1 MKKHKISLFARTA
14 AFFLLFSVLTTL
26 LAALLQSV
34 LLPEIYEKTK
44 KDAMHDTLTSVIS
57 GISQDQAGLQS
68 ICSDAAV
75 YYGTCIIVTD
85 KNGTVIAS
93 AQGNSVCALHHL
105 NRTQLEDLASQA
117 ARNGG
122 SLVSR
127 IDVSLPDRPDIIF
140 GQNTA
145 RYGSKKALKSL
156 LSVTIVTSDIGTDKV
171 IYVNSVTS
179 PVNDITRTNRIL
191 LGIVLVVMTVL
202 SVVMAILFSGSFSRP
217 VVEMNRE
224 AKKLGN
230 GHFDVLFEEETGIKE
245 LDELG
250 SSLNGAAK
258 ELGKVDHLRTELLAN
273 VSHDLRT
280 PLTLITGYSEM
291 MRDLPG
297 ENNEE
302 NLNVIISEAKR
313 LSSLVNDVLDISKY
327 RSGAIEIH
335 PVDFSITQEIRS
347 VIERLK
353 LLDDESRFEF
363 RFYPRSDAFVHADQ
377 NAIERVLYNLTLNA
391 VNYSTSIA
399 LVEIHQTVQDNSVKI
414 EIIDHGAGIRQE
426 ELPYVF
432 DRYYRS
438 SDPHKRSV
446 MGTGLGLSIVK
457 SILEAHDAQ
466 FGVISSPGSGSDFW
480 FTLPV
485 SSKKQ
490 N

>member
-14 AFFLLFSVLTTL
+14 VFFLIFSILTTL

-57 GISQDQAGLQS
+57 GISLDQTGLQS
-68 ICSDAAV
+68 VCSDAAV

-85 KNGTVIAS
+85 KNGNIIVS
-93 AQGNSVCALHHL
+93 AKGNPVCALHQM
-105 NRTQLEDLASQA
+105 NRTQLEDLSRQA
-117 ARNGG
+117 AGNGG
-122 SLVSR
+122 SLLSR
-127 IDVSLPDRPDIIF
+127 IDVILPDKPSIIF
-140 GQNTA
+140 GQDNA
-145 RYGSKKALKSL
+145 RYGSKNTLESL
-156 LSVTIVTSDIGTDKV
+156 LSVTIVSSDTGADKV

-191 LGIVLVVMTVL
+191 LGIVLIVMAVL
-202 SVVMAILFSGSFSRP
+202 SVVMAIVFSGTFSRP
-217 VVEMNRE
+217 VIEMNRE
-224 AKKLGN
+224 AKKLGD
-230 GHFDVLFEEETGIKE
+230 GHFDVIFEEKSGIRE
-245 LDELG
+245 IDELG
-250 SSLNGAAK
+250 SSLNAAAK

-302 NLNVIISEAKR
+302 NLNVIISESKR

-327 RSGAIEIH
+327 RSGSIEIH
-335 PVDFSITQEIRS
+335 PVDFSITNEINS

-353 LLDDESRFEF
+353 LLDDKGKFEF
-363 RFYPRSDAFVHADQ
+363 RFYPRTEVSVYADQ
-377 NAIERVLYNLTLNA
+377 HAIERVLYNLMLNA
-391 VNYSTSIA
+391 VNYSTTLA
-399 LVEIHQTVQDNSVKI
+399 LVEIHQTVQDNTVKI
-414 EIIDHGAGIRQE
+414 EVIDHGAGIRQE

-480 FTLPV
+480 FTLPA
-485 SSKKQ
+485 SSD
-490 N
+490 NM